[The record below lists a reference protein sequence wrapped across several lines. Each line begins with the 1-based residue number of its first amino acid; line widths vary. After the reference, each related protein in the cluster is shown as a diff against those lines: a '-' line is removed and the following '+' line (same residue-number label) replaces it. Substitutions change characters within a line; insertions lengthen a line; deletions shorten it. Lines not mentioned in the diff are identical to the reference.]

1 MATVYARVEQD
12 SVSAG
17 GEGTDIQVK
26 ASKMGFQIATDFYT
40 QMAIEGRVYQ
50 IRAGT
55 VATGVAMDSVTTDAA
70 AEGSVD
76 ALAGTTIIPCDF
88 TMGFDNIATAT
99 TVKVGIKAVGVV
111 SSAGTAFVPLPML
124 QGGTAATS
132 TARVA
137 NNGGVTV
144 TAELATTT
152 RRLFIYQDVT
162 TETPATDTTG
172 GGAGVGLA
180 IASAVWNPKA
190 PYIGMGPACVYIQA
204 ASTTAFPLYFFALNY
219 VELPTTGIS

>member
-1 MATVYARVEQD
+1 MATSYARVEQD
-12 SVSAG
+12 SVSAA

-26 ASKMGFQIATDFYT
+26 ASKMGFQITSDFYT

-55 VATGVAMDSVTTDAA
+55 IATGVAMDSVTTDAA

-76 ALAGTTIIPCDF
+76 VTAGTTIIPCDF
-88 TMGFDNIATAT
+88 TMSFDNIATAT

-152 RRLFIYQDVT
+152 RRLFIYHDVAT
-162 TETPATDTTG
+162 QTPTTDTTG

-180 IASAVWNPKA
+180 IASVAWTPKA

-204 ASTTAFPLYFFALNY
+204 ASTAAFPLYFFALNY
-219 VELPTTGIS
+219 IELPTTGIS